1 MRYIVETSDSI
12 ESFDSLHEAMDH
24 VKTLKTKDYEV
35 YPEEGLKMGNTYT
48 EAQKRASLKYQAD
61 KAQIKI
67 TVDKALRDKWQKHAE
82 SKNTTITAL
91 ITELLN
97 KECQ

>member
-1 MRYIVETSDSI
+1 MRYTVKTSDSI

-35 YPEEGLKMGNTYT
+35 YREKIIDV
-48 EAQKRASLKYQAD
+48 D

-82 SKNTTITAL
+82 SKDTTITAL

-97 KECQ
+97 KDIEDAN

>member
-1 MRYIVETSDSI
+1 
-12 ESFDSLHEAMDH
+12 
-24 VKTLKTKDYEV
+24 
-35 YPEEGLKMGNTYT
+35 MGKEYT

-97 KECQ
+97 KDIEDAN